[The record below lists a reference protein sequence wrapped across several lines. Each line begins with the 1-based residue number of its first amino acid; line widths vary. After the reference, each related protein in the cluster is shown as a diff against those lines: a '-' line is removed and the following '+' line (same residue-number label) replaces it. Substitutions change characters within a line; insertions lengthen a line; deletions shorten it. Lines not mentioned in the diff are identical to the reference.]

1 MLAAASANGYT
12 VLMPRS
18 AAEPAPRRNRAFEE
32 THGILIDTAVRL
44 ISEKGAEALS
54 LAELAREAGV
64 NRTTVYYHFS
74 DREALVREVRA
85 WSAAQLAKAFSIDA
99 PPSDRAD
106 YISRFVLENPELI
119 KLWIDDF
126 LAPGDIRE
134 RYPEWDNLVS
144 GVAARF
150 ARERPGD
157 QIDAELYCVNM
168 LTVAMIAPRVYANS
182 VRPELGLEEAMER
195 FNREQMRMLG
205 HDGLDELPG

>member
-1 MLAAASANGYT
+1 MHRPAAKS
-12 VLMPRS
+12 
-18 AAEPAPRRNRAFEE
+18 APRRNKAFEE
-32 THGILIDTAVRL
+32 THALLTDTAVRL
-44 ISEKGAEALS
+44 ISEKGVEALS

-74 DREALVREVRA
+74 DRDALVREVRG

-99 PPSDRAD
+99 SPKDRAD
-106 YISRFVLENPELI
+106 YILRFVLDNPELI

-150 ARERPGD
+150 AKERPGEE
-157 QIDAELYCVNM
+157 IDAELYCVNM
-168 LTVAMIAPRVYANS
+168 LTVAMIGPRIYRNS
-182 VRPELGLEEAMER
+182 VRPDLDLEAAMER

-205 HDGLDELPG
+205 HDGMDELGAG

>member
-1 MLAAASANGYT
+1 MHRPAAKS
-12 VLMPRS
+12 
-18 AAEPAPRRNRAFEE
+18 APRRNKAFEE
-32 THGILIDTAVRL
+32 THALLTDTAVRL
-44 ISEKGAEALS
+44 ISEKGVEALS

-74 DREALVREVRA
+74 DRDALVREVRG

-99 PPSDRAD
+99 SPKDRAD
-106 YISRFVLENPELI
+106 YISRFVLDNPELI

-150 ARERPGD
+150 AKERPGEE
-157 QIDAELYCVNM
+157 I
-168 LTVAMIAPRVYANS
+168 TVAMIGPRIYRNS
-182 VRPELGLEEAMER
+182 VRPDLDLEAAMER

-205 HDGLDELPG
+205 HDGMDELGAG